1 MASLEARLI
10 GLTIDRSMKEAYA
23 FASQPEN
30 FPEWAAGMS
39 SSLHREGKTWRAE
52 TPLGEA
58 TIRFSPPNEFGV
70 LDHWVTLPGKPVIYI
85 PLRMIENGTGTQ
97 VAFTLFRQPGMSEAD
112 FDQDAAMVEKDLAA
126 LKHLLESREPPQ
138 SGQA

>member
-1 MASLEARLI
+1 
-10 GLTIDRSMKEAYA
+10 
-23 FASQPEN
+23 
-30 FPEWAAGMS
+30 MS

-112 FDQDAAMVEKDLAA
+112 SIRTPRW
-126 LKHLLESREPPQ
+126 SRRISPR
-138 SGQA
+138 